1 MAWLPKATVQAAVG
15 GTALDLV
22 LDHGLGDDARTHA
35 ETVLTLSV
43 LVISHPP
50 PNTNLPLALTRALSL
65 TLTLTPTLTLTLTLT
80 LALAPTRSS

>member
-22 LDHGLGDDARTHA
+22 LDHGLGDDARPHA

-43 LVISHPP
+43 LVIPPP
-50 PNTNLPLALTRALSL
+50 PNINLPLALSRALSL
-65 TLTLTPTLTLTLTLT
+65 TLTLTPALTLT
-80 LALAPTRSS
+80 LALTLALPPTRSS

>member
-1 MAWLPKATVQAAVG
+1 MLPKATVQAAVG

-43 LVISHPP
+43 LVIPSP
-50 PNTNLPLALTRALSL
+50 PNINLPLALTRALSL
-65 TLTLTPTLTLTLTLT
+65 TLTLTPTLTLTLALT
-80 LALAPTRSS
+80 LALPPTLILT